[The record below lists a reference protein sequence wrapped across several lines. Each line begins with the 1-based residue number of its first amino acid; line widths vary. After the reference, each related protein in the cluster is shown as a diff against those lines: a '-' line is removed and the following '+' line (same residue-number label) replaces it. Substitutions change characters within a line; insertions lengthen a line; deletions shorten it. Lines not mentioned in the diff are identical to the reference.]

1 MKYIYENNT
10 NADLVIPKIEEK
22 GNIQLKIK
30 GQFVGS
36 EKYLMYVKPPLN
48 LLKFVSEVKEEEIKQ
63 ETKEEVKQEI
73 KQEVK
78 EEVKQETKQEVK
90 EEVKQETKKP
100 VKKAKKKKKKTKPK
114 SINKNKKEEKM
125 EEKLI
130 LEQPEKIELN
140 KEEINK
146 EEENKELNEEK
157 EILLTEQPVGDM
169 EIIKE

>member
-73 KQEVK
+73 
-78 EEVKQETKQEVK
+78 KQEVK